1 MSRHGVH
8 VGRLEAQSKETH
20 TGSSASEDGTRMSE
34 SDQLELVALLS
45 EHAGMAEDGLSALDE
60 ALNPEID
67 ANPNDKLLMEM
78 LDVVSDAQES
88 LRALR
93 DLLQT
98 MEQRD
103 LEEIP

>member
-1 MSRHGVH
+1 LDAGY
-8 VGRLEAQSKETH
+8 
-20 TGSSASEDGTRMSE
+20 SASEGETRMSE
-34 SDQLELVALLS
+34 SDQLDLVALLS
-45 EHAGMAEDGLSALDE
+45 EHADMAEEGLSALDD
-60 ALNPEID
+60 ALNPAID

-78 LDVVSDAQES
+78 LDLVSDAQES
-88 LRALR
+88 LRGVR